1 MFEFFRKHTWL
12 LQVVLGFVVIAFVG
26 GGVYQGY
33 GSLMNDENATIAK
46 VDGAKITRTDFD
58 IAQRNQIDR
67 IRAERPD
74 IDPKVFDT
82 PEMKRQTLD
91 ALIRERVL
99 LAAADKLHLNVTD
112 ERLPRLFAT
121 DPEFA
126 PFRNPDG
133 SVNRDVLASQ
143 GMSSESFVQRLR
155 PVLSMRQV
163 TQGIDGSVTAPLA
176 ATGAAL
182 DAMFQQREVQVQ
194 RFLAK
199 DSVAGLNPSD
209 AEIEKYYK
217 DPANAAQF
225 LAPESEQIEYV
236 VLDLDGIAKGITVSD
251 KDLQDYYASNIASYT
266 TPEERR
272 ASHILVKVDPN
283 ASAADKAK
291 AKAKAQSLLDEVKKN
306 PAEFADLAR
315 KNSDDPSSAAKG
327 GDLDFSARGGLPA
340 KSLDDAVF
348 ALKPDEIGPLVESE
362 FGYHVI
368 KLTGIRG
375 GDKRPFE
382 AVKSDIEKA
391 VKTQLARKRFSDEAT
406 DFTNTVY
413 EQPDSLKPVVD
424 KLKLQ
429 LQTAQDVKRTPAPG
443 ATGPLANPKFLE
455 ALFSNDAIRDKR
467 NTQAIEVGANTLVS
481 GRVVKYDPAHQLP
494 LADVKARIR
503 DRLIALQS
511 ADAARKLGEA
521 RLAQLRAAPATVM
534 TEPAVTV
541 SRASAKDLPRQ
552 VIDAAL
558 KAPATTLPAFVGVDL
573 GDQGYDVVKIDKVL
587 GRDPIAADAAG
598 ARSQYAQAWGDAEA
612 QAYYQALKSRLK
624 VEIKPDAMTGSA
636 SSASN

>member
-182 DAMFQQREVQVQ
+182 DAMFQQREIQVQ

>member
-236 VLDLDGIAKGITVSD
+236 VLDLDGIAKGINVSD

>member
-348 ALKPDEIGPLVESE
+348 ALKPDEIGPLVGSE

-443 ATGPLANPKFLE
+443 ATGALANPKFLE

-598 ARSQYAQAWGDAEA
+598 ARGQYAQAWGDAEA